1 MQQMKIFQSTVRR
14 VPINAPIPKGW
25 RILSRDEVYDYKE
38 KLNNMLGQWSIVA
51 FEDGKIDGYGYGN
64 MISDDY
70 GDECGEKFII
80 TP

>member
-1 MQQMKIFQSTVRR
+1 
-14 VPINAPIPKGW
+14 
-25 RILSRDEVYDYKE
+25 
-38 KLNNMLGQWSIVA
+38 MLGQWSIVA